1 MNGTYESTPDEAYL
15 DRNLAVQ
22 VLARMAKELHYRVG
36 IRDEDTEWPVIYIE
50 LPTGQVSWHI
60 PAKELVGDFMET
72 VLQWDGHDVEIK
84 RQRLVDY
91 VQEKHKLVTH
101 LPRKCDYM
109 TAISAYGPDGDFD
122 QFLCASIESS
132 FYFSFVVLLLCHF
145 RATSFHSLS

>member
-1 MNGTYESTPDEAYL
+1 MNGTHESTPDEAYL

-36 IRDEDTEWPVIYIE
+36 IKDEDTEWPIIYIE

-72 VLQWDGHDVEIK
+72 VLQWDGHDVGIK

-91 VQEKHKLVTH
+91 IQEKHKQVTH
-101 LPRKCDYM
+101 QARKCDNCGRTYSPSNGNVIIGYCSEWCVKSVNERM
-109 TAISAYGPDGDFD
+109 WP
-122 QFLCASIESS
+122 
-132 FYFSFVVLLLCHF
+132 
-145 RATSFHSLS
+145 